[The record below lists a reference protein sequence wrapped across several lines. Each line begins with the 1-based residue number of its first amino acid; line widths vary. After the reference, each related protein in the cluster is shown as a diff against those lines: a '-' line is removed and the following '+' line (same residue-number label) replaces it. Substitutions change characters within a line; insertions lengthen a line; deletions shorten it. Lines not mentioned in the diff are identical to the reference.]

1 MLLRLSKPRLAIRL
15 VPYRS
20 KWGPVGPTKS
30 VRFSTACEL
39 YPRSI
44 LHVVLKSRSRV
55 EKSSLDTDIRTL
67 NQNKW
72 IRVHRIRVNGL
83 GMDDEFPSSIFVH
96 VTTNNLI

>member
-1 MLLRLSKPRLAIRL
+1 MRPRGVLLRLSKPRLAIRL

-30 VRFSTACEL
+30 DRFSTACEL

-55 EKSSLDTDIRTL
+55 EKSSLHYVLVLHTDTYI
-67 NQNKW
+67 
-72 IRVHRIRVNGL
+72 
-83 GMDDEFPSSIFVH
+83 ESE
-96 VTTNNLI
+96 